1 MLLVCNFLEMF
12 LFIKLQELELQMEHF
27 HLFCFWTNQN
37 QTKPSHH
44 HPSSHAVGKYKTCP
58 LFWQNAG
65 AVARVRTQERRG
77 AGSQLLGPSSLQ
89 TAQPC
94 VLAPSCKTKDR
105 KLGELH
111 MPSRG
116 LLSRKDKN
124 HLCGVCVLANS

>member
-1 MLLVCNFLEMF
+1 MQLLRNVSFYKVTRAGAANGTFSSF
-12 LFIKLQELELQMEHF
+12 LFLDKPKP
-27 HLFCFWTNQN
+27 N
-37 QTKPSHH
+37 QTKPPP
-44 HPSSHAVGKYKTCP
+44 PSSHAVGKYKTCP

-77 AGSQLLGPSSLQ
+77 AGSQLLGPYSLQ

-116 LLSRKDKN
+116 LLSRKDEN
-124 HLCGVCVLANS
+124 HLCGVRVLANS

>member
-1 MLLVCNFLEMF
+1 MQLLRNVSFYKVTRAGAANGTFSSF
-12 LFIKLQELELQMEHF
+12 LFLDKPKP
-27 HLFCFWTNQN
+27 N
-37 QTKPSHH
+37 QTKP
-44 HPSSHAVGKYKTCP
+44 PPASSHAVGKYKTCP
-58 LFWQNAG
+58 LFWENAG

-77 AGSQLLGPSSLQ
+77 AGSQLLGPYSLQ